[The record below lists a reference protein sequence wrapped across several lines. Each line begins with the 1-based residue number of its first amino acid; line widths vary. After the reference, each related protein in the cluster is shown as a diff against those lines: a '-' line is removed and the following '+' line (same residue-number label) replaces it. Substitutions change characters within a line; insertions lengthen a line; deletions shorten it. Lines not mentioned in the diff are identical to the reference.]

1 MSTWP
6 SDNRQPRPAKLV
18 AVTGPPAEGVRVAWG
33 DLPGPVR
40 AAIEEICG
48 SAVVKA
54 RTQPGGF
61 SPGVAA
67 RVVCADGTRHFVKAV
82 SREANPD
89 SPGLHRQE
97 GDVLAALDAVI
108 AVRRLPI
115 PRLRGTVDRD
125 PWIALVLEDVD
136 GRHPAQPWR
145 PGEIERVLAALDHL
159 AEALTPAP
167 IAVPTVGERF
177 ADAFTGWRTLARSP
191 RHDGLDRW
199 TLAHLGELAAL
210 EATWTAHA
218 AGDTLL
224 HTDVR
229 ADNLLLTPDRVVVVD
244 WPQACRGAAF
254 IDPVFLALSVAM
266 QGGPGLAD
274 MLALSRAGRTADR
287 QDLAATVCAVAGYLT
302 QRSLEPAPAGLPTVR
317 AFQAA
322 QGAVARRWLAEL
334 L

>member
-1 MSTWP
+1 M
-6 SDNRQPRPAKLV
+6 
-18 AVTGPPAEGVRVAWG
+18 AVTGPPAEGVRVAWE

-67 RVVCADGTRHFVKAV
+67 RVVCADGTGHFIKAV

-97 GDVLAALDAVI
+97 AEVLAALDPLITAG
-108 AVRRLPI
+108 RLPI

-125 PWIALVLEDVD
+125 PWTALVLEDVD

-145 PGEIERVLAALDHL
+145 SGEIERVLAALDHL
-159 AEALTPAP
+159 AEVLTPAP

-191 RHDGLDRW
+191 QHDGLDRW

-210 EATWTAHA
+210 EATWAAHA

-244 WPQACRGAAF
+244 WPHACRGAAF
-254 IDPVFLALSVAM
+254 VDPVFLAPSVAM
-266 QGGPGLAD
+266 QGGPGLD
-274 MLALSRAGRTADR
+274 DLLALSRAGRAAGR
-287 QDLAATVCAVAGYLT
+287 QDLAATMCAVAGYLT